1 MKKEKE
7 ISSWARALYLAFE
20 ENPDKLKQIMSN
32 LNKSLVKKQALIPGI
47 AKKFEKMYKKEKSA
61 ELVLAMAMEEG
72 DKKKIK
78 EKIQESMPQ
87 MQTVQ
92 ERIDDNLLA
101 GFRVKTKDV
110 LVKASLRD
118 ILQKLKNN
126 SKIMSNK

>member
-20 ENPDKLKQIMSN
+20 EHPDKLGQIMSN
-32 LNKSLVKKQALIPGI
+32 LNKSLIKKQALISGI
-47 AKKFEKMYKKEKSA
+47 AKKFEKMYKKEKNA
-61 ELVLAMAMEEG
+61 ELILAMKMEEG

-87 MQTVQ
+87 MQTMH
-92 ERIDDNLLA
+92 ESIDGNLLA

-118 ILQKLKNN
+118 ILQKLKNKTYGHN
-126 SKIMSNK
+126 

>member
-7 ISSWARALYLAFE
+7 ISSWTRALYLAFE
-20 ENPDKLKQIMSN
+20 EHPDKLKQIMSN
-32 LNKSLVKKQALIPGI
+32 LNKSLIKKQALIPGI

-61 ELVLAMAMEEG
+61 ELILAMKMEEG

-87 MQTVQ
+87 MQTMQ
-92 ERIDDNLLA
+92 ERIDVDLLA
-101 GFRVKTKDV
+101 GFRLKTKDV

-118 ILQKLKNN
+118 VLQKLKNKTYGHN
-126 SKIMSNK
+126 